1 MNEHNPQFVIHID
14 GQEFK
19 IEQTTQSGAQLK
31 ALVHKDSTYQLF
43 EELHGD
49 KPDQLINDTDS
60 VTISNGLHFYTLPPA
75 TFGRIWVR

>member
-1 MNEHNPQFVIHID
+1 MNEHKPPFVIHID

-19 IEQTTQSGAQLK
+19 IEPTTQSGAQLK
-31 ALVHKDSTYQLF
+31 ALVQKDSTYQLF

-60 VTISNGLHFYTLPPA
+60 VAMRNGLHFYTLPPA
-75 TFGRIWVR
+75 AFGRIWAR

>member
-1 MNEHNPQFVIHID
+1 MAEKFVIHID

-19 IEQTTQSGAQLK
+19 IEETTRSGAQLK

-49 KPDQLINDTDS
+49 KPDKLIQDTDS
-60 VTISNGLHFYTLPPA
+60 VTMQNGLHFYTVPPA
-75 TFGRIWVR
+75 SFGGIWVL